1 MNPFAALVR
10 SDAPQL
16 VPATPMPRPRPR
28 QANPVRTFGG
38 RFPVRPNRWNLT
50 PVECEIMRLTT
61 EDGLTQREVAAR
73 LARSCKTIQTHCERI
88 REKMGARNQY
98 HAILLWDR
106 QMRGNAVL
114 LANLALERAS

>member
-38 RFPVRPNRWNLT
+38 RFPALPNR
-50 PVECEIMRLTT
+50 
-61 EDGLTQREVAAR
+61 
-73 LARSCKTIQTHCERI
+73 
-88 REKMGARNQY
+88 
-98 HAILLWDR
+98 
-106 QMRGNAVL
+106 
-114 LANLALERAS
+114 

>member
-38 RFPVRPNRWNLT
+38 RFPARPNRWRLT
-50 PVECEIMRLTT
+50 PIECEVMRLMTN
-61 EDGLTQREVAAR
+61 EFLSQAEIAER
-73 LARSCKTIQTHCERI
+73 LHRSYKTIQTYCARI

-106 QMRGNAVL
+106 QMRANAVL
-114 LANLALERAS
+114 LANLALERSA